1 MSKRNS
7 QFQRLTI
14 DTPKDKLSF
23 IWPISLIIALITLTY
38 FLGPDNYSFWLAQ

>member
-7 QFQRLTI
+7 QLSKLTF

-23 IWPISLIIALITLTY
+23 IWPVSLVILLITLTY
-38 FLGPDNYSFWLAQ
+38 IFGPDNYSFWLAQ